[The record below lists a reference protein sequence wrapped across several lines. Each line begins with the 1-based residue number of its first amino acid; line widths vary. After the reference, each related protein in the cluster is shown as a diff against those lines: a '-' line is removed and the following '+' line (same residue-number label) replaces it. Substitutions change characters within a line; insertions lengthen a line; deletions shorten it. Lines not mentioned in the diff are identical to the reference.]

1 MRQMLAIAD
10 SLKGRCFTRVADWS
24 PEELLGVLDLA
35 DDLKRLQKAGE
46 EHHLLP
52 GRTLGMIFQKPS
64 TRTRVSFEVGIYQLG
79 GTALY
84 LSAGDLQL
92 GRGETIKDTA
102 VVLSR
107 YLDAIMIRTFA
118 QSDVEELAAHA
129 SIPVINGLTDSAHPC
144 QALADV
150 MTIRERF
157 GRVEGLKVVYLGDG
171 NNVCASL
178 MVACTR
184 LGADFV
190 AATPSDYA
198 PAPEGVE
205 NARGS

>member
-1 MRQMLAIAD
+1 MLSVAD
-10 SLKGRCFTRVADWS
+10 RLKGRSYTRVADWGGD
-24 PEELLGVLDLA
+24 ELLEVLDLA
-35 DDLKRLQKAGE
+35 DELKRLQQAGE

-92 GRGETIKDTA
+92 GRGETVRDTA

-118 QSDVEELAAHA
+118 QSDVEELAENA
-129 SIPVINGLTDSAHPC
+129 SIPVINGL
-144 QALADV
+144 
-150 MTIRERF
+150 
-157 GRVEGLKVVYLGDG
+157 
-171 NNVCASL
+171 
-178 MVACTR
+178 
-184 LGADFV
+184 
-190 AATPSDYA
+190 
-198 PAPEGVE
+198 
-205 NARGS
+205 

>member
-1 MRQMLAIAD
+1 MVAVAD
-10 SLKGRCFTRVADWS
+10 RLKGRSFTRVADWS
-24 PEELLGVLDLA
+24 RYDLLEVLDLA
-35 DDLKRLQKAGE
+35 DELKRLQQARD
-46 EHHLLP
+46 EHHLLS

-79 GTALY
+79 GTALH

-107 YLDAIMIRTFA
+107 YLDGIMTRTFA
-118 QSDVEELAAHA
+118 QADVEELAEHA
-129 SIPVINGLTDSAHPC
+129 SIPVINGLTDSSHPC

-157 GRVEGLKVVYLGDG
+157 ARFDGLKVVYLGDG

-178 MVACTR
+178 MVACAK
-184 LGADFV
+184 LGMDFV
-190 AATPSDYA
+190 AATPPGYRPRDEA
-198 PAPEGVE
+198 VRI
-205 NARGS
+205 ARDAG